1 MVSVKERGIDIE
13 KNVSVLNNIVEPR
26 FKAFSLKL
34 LVIVA
39 TNSTNNGSLPYSQ
52 WKKRYNEYKSFL
64 AAMHENN
71 IGEGE
76 LI

>member
-1 MVSVKERGIDIE
+1 MVSVEERGIDIE

-39 TNSTNNGSLPYSQ
+39 TNSSNNGSLPYSQ
-52 WKKRYNEYKSFL
+52 WKKWHNEYKPFL
-64 AAMHENN
+64 HAMHESN
-71 IGEGE
+71 IGERK

>member
-1 MVSVKERGIDIE
+1 
-13 KNVSVLNNIVEPR
+13 
-26 FKAFSLKL
+26 LKL

-52 WKKRYNEYKSFL
+52 WKKRYNEYKPFL

-71 IGEGE
+71 IGER
-76 LI
+76 